1 MSDAATRHADAPA
14 PPVEVGALPA
24 AGKMSP
30 ADLAELVEA
39 FGGVTAR
46 LEATHAQLRGEVS
59 RLNEE
64 LRHANDQLERSRR
77 LAALGEMAAGISH
90 EIRNPLASIRLY
102 ARMLEEDL
110 ADRPEQRE
118 TAGKIA
124 GAVTRLDAIVGDV
137 LTFAREIRV
146 RAHACE
152 PSEILD
158 EALGLCALGGV
169 EVDRSGVEDVEL
181 ACDPGLCV
189 QALVNLIRN
198 ADEAMRGE
206 GRAAGDGPG
215 RIWLSARDAGD
226 IDGAGR
232 ARRWT
237 VLSVRDSGPGIPDDV
252 VERMFNPF
260 FTTRATGTGLGLAI
274 VHRILDAHGGRVE
287 VVGGRQDG
295 RGATVE
301 LWFPA
306 PATKDNAGDAPGG
319 DSGTSTTQIGARTA
333 AA

>member
-1 MSDAATRHADAPA
+1 MSDTPTRTSPVPASPPIEVPAIPA
-14 PPVEVGALPA
+14 PTGI
-24 AGKMSP
+24 GRMS
-30 ADLAELVEA
+30 ATDLAELVEA

-110 ADRPEQRE
+110 GDRPEQRGVA
-118 TAGKIA
+118 TKIA

-137 LTFAREIRV
+137 LTFSREIRV
-146 RAHACE
+146 RTHPCE
-152 PSEILD
+152 PAALFE
-158 EALGLCALGGV
+158 EALGLCALAGV
-169 EVDRSGVEDVEL
+169 EVDRGQIAEIEL
-181 ACDPGLCV
+181 ACDAGLCV
-189 QALVNLIRN
+189 QALVNLVRN
-198 ADEAMRGE
+198 AGEAMDGG
-206 GRAAGDGPG
+206 GRLWVG
-215 RIWLSARDAGD
+215 
-226 IDGAGR
+226 
-232 ARRWT
+232 ARRENEVDGGGHVRPWA
-237 VLSVRDSGPGIPDDV
+237 VLWVRDSGPGIRPDV

-274 VHRILDAHGGRVE
+274 VHRILDAHSGRVE
-287 VVGGRQDG
+287 VISGIGEKTDAP

-306 PATKDNAGDAPGG
+306 PVASRTRGESDQDNE
-319 DSGTSTTQIGARTA
+319 IEGARTA